1 MSKTLLNALLL
12 LLALVFAGVSLVGC
26 GSSGSSSSKDP
37 GDFLY
42 ATDADE
48 TIDIV
53 FDTDYLAVDNWG
65 SGAVLDNAFAGDAD
79 YNPSFAVDNT
89 TAPAWGGLGALAFT
103 GFNAGYFNA
112 YTALHLKFKADTDT
126 AVNIKFPGATIQE
139 EIVYN
144 VASAT
149 DLGNG
154 WYDFT
159 IRLANHGDLAAT
171 TEFAILASGDFYVTD
186 IYFNN
191 DVLAAPAAGDIDG
204 DNRFYLKSGD
214 GNRQTDL
221 IFGVD
226 YALVTGN
233 GIINWDSGSTNLD
246 AVDSDFGAV
255 IEMTPGWG
263 TWGAISAALAF
274 VEFNPGFASAYNN
287 LHFKFKGPT
296 YAEIAVKF
304 PGTTTE
310 EIAYPISGATALGN
324 DWYEFVIP
332 LSGHGDDF
340 STVTEFGILKWG
352 VTEADVYSVTD
363 VYFD

>member
-1 MSKTLLNALLL
+1 MSKTLINGLLL

-26 GSSGSSSSKDP
+26 GSSGGSSSKDL

-53 FDTDYLAVDNWG
+53 FDTDYMAVDNWG

-126 AVNIKFPGATIQE
+126 AVNIKFPGATVQE

-171 TEFAILASGDFYVTD
+171 TEFAILATGDFYVTD
-186 IYFNN
+186 IYFNS
-191 DVLAAPAAGDIDG
+191 DALAAPAAGDIDG
-204 DNRFYLKSGD
+204 DARFYLKSGD
-214 GNRQTDL
+214 GNRQID
-221 IFGVD
+221 
-226 YALVTGN
+226 
-233 GIINWDSGSTNLD
+233 IIYGSTYVDISVWSSGTAIADFDD
-246 AVDSDFGAV
+246 AEYGASWA
-255 IEMTPGWG
+255 MTPGADWG
-263 TWGAISAALAF
+263 RDAAAIAF
-274 VEFNPGFASAYNN
+274 IGFDAGYFSGFTTLNFKYNPGGVYNAIN
-287 LHFKFKGPT
+287 
-296 YAEIAVKF
+296 VKF
-304 PGTTTE
+304 PGATVQE
-310 EIAYPISGATALGN
+310 EIVYDLATYGTPIGTGG
-324 DWYEFVIP
+324 WYDMTIP
-332 LSGHGDDF
+332 MAGHGDVGA
-340 STVTEFGILKWG
+340 TTEFAILTDG
-352 VTEADVYSVTD
+352 TTDFSVTD
-363 VYFD
+363 IYFQ